1 MNIQQVISIIKKEQT
16 SEEGNKAYQIIPFSP
31 QSHGVVKEES
41 LLARDI
47 HCWIILPGECEK
59 IIDKVKEHPATYS
72 RIPSGISKE

>member
-1 MNIQQVISIIKKEQT
+1 MNIQQVILIIKKEQT

-47 HCWIILPGECEK
+47 HC
-59 IIDKVKEHPATYS
+59 
-72 RIPSGISKE
+72 